1 MKKSLVLFC
10 LFWEKFLWRVGS
22 DWIPE
27 VLPAEQTWWASSRRD
42 SMTVKQA
49 KFKLHSEA
57 NCCLNFYKH
66 LFHNLNISTIDIGS
80 LFKMTKYHDH
90 LNMSMYLG
98 CTLSIDHKPVSG
110 DRRWR
115 SAAPSAALVASAPL
129 VPPTAVATNIALGQL
144 LCLHDQHQH
153 HDHHLFR
160 SSPSSSHCPHHKYI
174 LVNVNFKIINQY
186 QNQPQHSQH

>member
-1 MKKSLVLFC
+1 M
-10 LFWEKFLWRVGS
+10 
-22 DWIPE
+22 
-27 VLPAEQTWWASSRRD
+27 LPAEQTWWASSRRD

-49 KFKLHSEA
+49 KFKLDSKP
-57 NCCLNFYKH
+57 NCCLYFYKH

-98 CTLSIDHKPVSG
+98 CTCSIDHKPVSG

-115 SAAPSAALVASAPL
+115 SAPPLAALVASAPL

-144 LCLHDQHQH
+144 LCLHDQHKH
-153 HDHHLFR
+153 HDHYLFR
-160 SSPSSSHCPHHKYI
+160 SSLSSSQIYSGQCQFQ
-174 LVNVNFKIINQY
+174 NNQSISKSTSTFSTLTRCLGR
-186 QNQPQHSQH
+186 PSAG